1 MAKKN
6 RGFRYIYGPVA
17 SWRLGAS
24 LGIDLISHKEK
35 LCNFD
40 CVYCQ
45 LGKTLVFPQQQKTYV
60 PTEAIIAELKSLP
73 EVQLNYIT
81 FSGRGEPTLA
91 ENLGQAIKAVKEV
104 RSEPVAVLTNSSLMS
119 YPEVR
124 ENLSGADLVV
134 AKLDAYSSDS
144 LSKINRPQPGIEFDL
159 VVEGIRQ
166 FRANSNIRLAL
177 QIMFIEENKN
187 QPEEFW
193 PLLDYIQPDEV
204 QINTPL
210 RHSPIPPLSPED
222 IFQIKKC
229 FSAYNEHLPE
239 EGKINLVS
247 VYDAKPKEVFPISD
261 ESTLKRRGKV

>member
-24 LGIDLISHKEK
+24 LGIDLISQKEK
-35 LCNFD
+35 VCNFD

-124 ENLSGADLVV
+124 EDLSGADLVV

-166 FRANSNIRLAL
+166 FRANSNTRLAL
-177 QIMFIEENKN
+177 QIMFIEENKKSAGRVG
-187 QPEEFW
+187 PSSIISSRMRFK
-193 PLLDYIQPDEV
+193 L
-204 QINTPL
+204 TPL

-239 EGKINLVS
+239 EGKINLG
-247 VYDAKPKEVFPISD
+247 FG
-261 ESTLKRRGKV
+261 L